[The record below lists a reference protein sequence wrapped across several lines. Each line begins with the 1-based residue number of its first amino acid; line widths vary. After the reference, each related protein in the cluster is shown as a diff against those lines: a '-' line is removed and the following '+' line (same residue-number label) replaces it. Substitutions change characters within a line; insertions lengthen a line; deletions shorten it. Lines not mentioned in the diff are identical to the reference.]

1 MRRAR
6 NAAAGWTG
14 WVDWTAADSPRLS
27 PLLSAGNGKT
37 LRAERLMK
45 AFVPGWMTMAGP
57 SSAKAGMQGDGGS
70 VDGTNCFYD
79 EMIDELTDGDGSNK
93 TE

>member
-1 MRRAR
+1 M
-6 NAAAGWTG
+6 
-14 WVDWTAADSPRLS
+14 
-27 PLLSAGNGKT
+27 LLIICGGKGNGKT

>member
-1 MRRAR
+1 
-6 NAAAGWTG
+6 
-14 WVDWTAADSPRLS
+14 
-27 PLLSAGNGKT
+27 
-37 LRAERLMK
+37 
-45 AFVPGWMTMAGP
+45 
-57 SSAKAGMQGDGGS
+57 MQGDGGS

>member
-1 MRRAR
+1 
-6 NAAAGWTG
+6 
-14 WVDWTAADSPRLS
+14 
-27 PLLSAGNGKT
+27 
-37 LRAERLMK
+37 MK